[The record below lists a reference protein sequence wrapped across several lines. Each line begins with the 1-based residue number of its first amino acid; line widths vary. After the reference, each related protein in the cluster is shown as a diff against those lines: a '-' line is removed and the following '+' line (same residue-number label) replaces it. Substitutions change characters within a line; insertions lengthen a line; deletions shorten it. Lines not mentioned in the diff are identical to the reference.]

1 MHKIP
6 NNALIVVADGNGAR
20 LFRNVG
26 ENNAIKLT
34 QDKVIEPIE
43 MNGPSGSAP
52 EGMSIK
58 QLDEAT
64 FAKQLADWLNE
75 KALKNAYSHLVLIAD
90 PSTLGHIRPQ
100 LHKETEQRLVGEIG
114 KTFTNSPIEHIE
126 RALQSQ

>member
-6 NNALIVVADGNGAR
+6 HDTLIVVADGGGAR

-52 EGMSIK
+52 KEMSDQ
-58 QLDEAT
+58 QLGEAT
-64 FAKQLADWLNE
+64 FAKQLADWLND

-90 PSTLGHIRPQ
+90 PSTLGHVRPQ
-100 LHKETEQRLVGEIG
+100 LHKEVEQRLVGEIA
-114 KTFTNSPIEHIE
+114 KTFTNAPIEDIV
-126 RALQSQ
+126 RALQAD

>member
-6 NNALIVVADGNGAR
+6 SDALVVVADGNGAR

-26 ENNAIKLT
+26 ENNDIKLK

-52 EGMSIK
+52 KDTSIK
-58 QLDEAT
+58 QMEEAT
-64 FAKQLADWLNE
+64 FAKQLAEWLND

-90 PSTLGHIRPQ
+90 PSTLGHVRPQ
-100 LHKETEQRLVGEIG
+100 LHKETEQRLLVEIG
-114 KTFTNSPIEHIE
+114 KTFTNAPVEDIE
-126 RALQSQ
+126 RALKAD

>member
-6 NNALIVVADGNGAR
+6 HDTLIVVADGGGAR

-34 QDKVIEPIE
+34 QDKVIEPIQ

-52 EGMSIK
+52 KEMSDQ
-58 QLDEAT
+58 QLGEAT
-64 FAKQLADWLNE
+64 FAKQLADWLND

-90 PSTLGHIRPQ
+90 PSTLGHVRPQ
-100 LHKETEQRLVGEIG
+100 LHKETEQRLVAEIG
-114 KTFTNSPIEHIE
+114 KTFTNAPIEDIV
-126 RALQSQ
+126 RALQAD